1 MMEKTLGLL
10 FYLKPAKNDRGE
22 GRFIYFRITI
32 DGKSNEI
39 SLKRKW
45 ITTRWNSATGR
56 AQGSKEDAKALNVFL
71 DTVARNVH
79 YARRKLM
86 DAGKEVTSEMVRNVL
101 LGQDETK
108 RMVLELFKTHNDQM
122 EKLIGKDYAYGTFQR
137 FQTSLD
143 HTRSFILWKYEK
155 SDMDIRD
162 LDYDFISEYAFW
174 LKSVRNCGHN
184 ATMKYL
190 SNFKKIV
197 LSCVKKGWLP
207 RDPFSGFKLARREK
221 VREFLTKEEL
231 KAVEEKKIE
240 IERVAHVRD
249 IFVFCCYTGLA
260 YIDVKQ
266 LKRTELLK
274 GIDGKKWLMTQR
286 QKTESPTRL
295 PLLQKALE
303 IVQKYSSHPECIK
316 SDLVLPVLSN
326 QKMNSY
332 LKEVADICGVTKVLT
347 FHTARH
353 TFATT
358 VTLSNG
364 VPIETVSRM
373 LGHKNLVQTQH
384 YAKIIDLKVSEDMQR
399 LEDRLG
405 N

>member
-10 FYLKPAKNDRGE
+10 FYLKPTKNDRGE
-22 GRFIYFRITI
+22 DRFIYLRITI

-45 ITTRWNSATGR
+45 VVSRWNSRSGR
-56 AQGSKEDAKALNVFL
+56 AQGSKEDAKTLNVFL
-71 DTVARNVH
+71 DTVAHNVH

-86 DAGKEVTSEMVRNVL
+86 DAGKEVSSEMVRNIL
-101 LGQDETK
+101 LGQEEKK
-108 RMVLELFKTHNDQM
+108 RMVLELFQIHNDQM
-122 EKLIGKDYAYGTFQR
+122 EKLVGKDFAYGTFQR
-137 FQTSLD
+137 YQTSLE
-143 HTRSFILWKYEK
+143 HTKAFILWKYEK
-155 SDMDIRD
+155 SDMEIRD
-162 LDYDFISEYAFW
+162 LDYDFISEYSFW

-207 RDPFSGFKLARREK
+207 RDPFFGFKLARREK
-221 VREFLTKEEL
+221 VREFLTKDEL
-231 KAVEEKKIE
+231 KMVANKKIE
-240 IERVAHVRD
+240 IERVGHVRD

-266 LKRTELLK
+266 LRRKELLK
-274 GIDGKKWLMTQR
+274 GVDGKEWLMTQR

-295 PLLQKALE
+295 PLLPKALE
-303 IVQKYSSHPECIK
+303 IVAKYSSHPQCEK
-316 SDLVLPVLSN
+316 LDLVLPVLSN
-326 QKMNSY
+326 QKMNAY
-332 LKEVADICGVTKVLT
+332 LKELADICGIKKVLT
-347 FHTARH
+347 FHIARH

-364 VPIETVSRM
+364 VPIETVSKM
-373 LGHKNLVQTQH
+373 LGHKNLSQTQH